1 MRPAVTIRLN
11 DYRPDAL
18 DALHTIEETAA
29 ALCRQ
34 GRSAEAVA
42 ELMLYVAYRLHAK
55 AQGAHKQVEGWQER
69 THASFQQAV
78 AGFCVET
85 CNATITEAGDVLLPS
100 RSSS

>member
-1 MRPAVTIRLN
+1 MTIRLN
-11 DYRPDAL
+11 DHRPDAL
-18 DALHTIEETAA
+18 DAVHSIEETAA

-42 ELMLYVAYRLHAK
+42 ELMLYTAYRLHAK
-55 AQGAHKQVEGWQER
+55 AQGAHKQVDGWQER

-85 CNATITEAGDVLLPS
+85 CNATITEAGDVLLPHL
-100 RSSS
+100 RSGSA